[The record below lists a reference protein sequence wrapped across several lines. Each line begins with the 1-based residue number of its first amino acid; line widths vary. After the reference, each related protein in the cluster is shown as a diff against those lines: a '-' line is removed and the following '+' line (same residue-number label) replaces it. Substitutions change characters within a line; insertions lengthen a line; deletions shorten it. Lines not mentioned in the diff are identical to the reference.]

1 MEWHP
6 KNGSHPD
13 DERIYPYFYPH
24 FVTPVYSPSSVNYSI
39 EIIRLLAVVL
49 ITFTHTR
56 HNLESG
62 PAYVLLEEVPKY
74 GTLILSIIS
83 GYLFWSKSRLEPGLF
98 EKKVKS
104 LVVPYLLANGLVLIM
119 VTLVY
124 LLLGY
129 NYLNR
134 LSFDFSLITEGLFS
148 LNGPPINP
156 PTYFVRDIFLIFV
169 LMDVVFKRRWWL
181 LLIFIPYALFGKVLL
196 RYDILGLFVL
206 GMLLAYRQPK
216 TGKYTY
222 SLLFAGLT
230 LAALVWLPGYSKYP
244 VAAFLFCFLLTLP
257 LRFKKIG
264 GFTYLLHLYHSP
276 VMVMTYPLLA
286 KWVPNTLLN
295 VFLQIT
301 VAVLFA
307 WLVYQWSERWKP
319 LKILSGGR

>member
-1 MEWHP
+1 M
-6 KNGSHPD
+6 
-13 DERIYPYFYPH
+13 
-24 FVTPVYSPSSVNYSI
+24 NYSI

-74 GTLILSIIS
+74 GTLILSVIS

-104 LVVPYLLANGLVLIM
+104 LVVPYLLANGLVLVL

-124 LLLGY
+124 LVLGF

-169 LMDVVFKRRWWL
+169 LMDVVFNRRWWL
-181 LLIFIPYALFGKVLL
+181 LLIFLPYALFGKVLL

-206 GMLLAYRQPK
+206 GMILAYRQPK
-216 TGKYTY
+216 AGKYTY
-222 SLLFAGLT
+222 SLLFAVLT
-230 LAALVWLPGYSKYP
+230 IAALIWLPGYSKYP

-257 LRFKKIG
+257 LRFKRIG

-295 VFLQIT
+295 IGLQILLA
-301 VAVLFA
+301 VAFA
-307 WLVYQWSERWKP
+307 WLLYRLSERWKP